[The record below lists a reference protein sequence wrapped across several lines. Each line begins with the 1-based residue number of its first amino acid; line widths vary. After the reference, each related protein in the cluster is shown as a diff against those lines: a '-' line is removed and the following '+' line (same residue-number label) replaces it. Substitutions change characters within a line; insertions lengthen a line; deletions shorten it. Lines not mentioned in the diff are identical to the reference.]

1 MCHFPSPNKSFGKHI
16 KIITWNHIQFIVQ
29 TEKCAIY
36 FDNGY
41 NDAEIKAEKHIEK
54 WLLLLPVPRSH
65 IGSNILV
72 KFMSGVIKTFL
83 QITVTLHSRWFAAR
97 FYLFFLLCWKHRLL
111 TNKVNTLVVETEELE
126 QLQSTFSV
134 LIWDFNSYTIYKFNT
149 SRIPMYVLISN
160 AR

>member
-54 WLLLLPVPRSH
+54 WLLFIPVP
-65 IGSNILV
+65 ILA
-72 KFMSGVIKTFL
+72 
-83 QITVTLHSRWFAAR
+83 VT
-97 FYLFFLLCWKHRLL
+97 Y
-111 TNKVNTLVVETEELE
+111 
-126 QLQSTFSV
+126 
-134 LIWDFNSYTIYKFNT
+134 
-149 SRIPMYVLISN
+149 
-160 AR
+160 